1 MSSHDIASTE
11 VKSAIF
17 VDEIGI
23 ALGIYGDFRLKT
35 AYRPIF
41 ALSGETLQPVAVEGL
56 VKPYLN
62 GAAFPP
68 ARQFGEAEPG
78 DALLMEAVCRALH
91 LRNHENIGVDGLDLF
106 VNCDA
111 LAKNDAMG
119 ARRAVRQ
126 MANVIQEMWLDPAKV
141 ICEFSEGA
149 ADTAILM
156 HIAGEMRRHGL
167 RIAVSDC
174 GAGHSGEQLAPVR
187 PDFVRVD
194 GAWFRAMA
202 AKPETA
208 RLFAPVVAGFHALDA
223 QVLVEGI
230 ESADQLEVALGGGAD
245 LVEGDFLAHPTLA
258 GAIFPED
265 PIPLAASS
273 KTDEKTTSLFG

>member
-1 MSSHDIASTE
+1 MTSYDIASAE
-11 VKSAIF
+11 AKAAIF

-41 ALSGETLQPVAVEGL
+41 ALSGEALHPVAVEGL
-56 VKPYLN
+56 VKPYRN
-62 GAAFPP
+62 GTPFAP
-68 ARQFGEAEPG
+68 ARQFSEVAPG
-78 DALLMEAVCRALH
+78 DAMLMEAVCRALH

-119 ARRAVRQ
+119 ARRAVR
-126 MANVIQEMWLDPAKV
+126 EMVDALEEIYLDPGLV
-141 ICEFSEGA
+141 VCEFSEGA
-149 ADTAILM
+149 ASTELLL

-174 GAGHSGEQLAPVR
+174 GAGHSGERLAQVR
-187 PDFVRVD
+187 PDVVRVD
-194 GAWFRAMA
+194 GAWFRATA

-223 QVLVEGI
+223 QVLIEGI
-230 ESADQLEVALGGGAD
+230 ETVGQLEVALAGGAD
-245 LVEGDFLAHPTLA
+245 LVEGDLLAPATLA

-265 PIPLAASS
+265 PISLAALSNDGR
-273 KTDEKTTSLFG
+273 KIISLFG